1 MAEQFTRNEQVVS
14 SILTI
19 SSRKTRCLTEWRRR
33 VFFSKIRCGYGT
45 RRFIAGMGCAAPF
58 VHILFLVFKADLC
71 YPEHADYGKGEKV
84 VRSDEFIDLYK
95 QLEDAL
101 EEKFSGMKRRYS
113 SVVFEYINHY
123 ESAPVRES
131 LNLCR
136 EIRNLMT
143 HSANLGGVPIVEPS
157 EPVVEALRAALEY
170 VQRPPLA
177 LEYATTGQRIVCAG
191 LSDRVL
197 KLMAMMDKNGFSHIP
212 ILNKKRFIGVF
223 SVSTIFSCLLLD
235 PELRLTQETT
245 IRELGQML
253 PVDRHIENYAF
264 VDRRTPLLETRRM
277 FEKIRGKNKRLSV
290 IFITETGSREE
301 PLLGMLTPY
310 DVMRDD

>member
-1 MAEQFTRNEQVVS
+1 M
-14 SILTI
+14 
-19 SSRKTRCLTEWRRR
+19 
-33 VFFSKIRCGYGT
+33 
-45 RRFIAGMGCAAPF
+45 
-58 VHILFLVFKADLC
+58 
-71 YPEHADYGKGEKV
+71 
-84 VRSDEFIDLYK
+84 RSEEFIDLYK

-101 EEKFSGMKRRYS
+101 EEKFSGVKRHYS
-113 SVVFEYINHY
+113 SVIFEYINHY

-157 EPVVEALRAALEY
+157 EPVLESLKSTLEY
-170 VQRPPLA
+170 VRRPPLA
-177 LEYATTGQRIVCAG
+177 LDYATAGQRIVCAG
-191 LSDRVL
+191 LSDRLL
-197 KLMAMMDKNGFSHIP
+197 KLMERMDKNGFSHIP
-212 ILNKKRFIGVF
+212 IIDKKRFVGVF
-223 SVSTIFSCLLLD
+223 SVSTIFSCILLE
-235 PELRLTQETT
+235 PALRITPETT
-245 IRELGQML
+245 IRELGRML

-264 VDRRTPLLETRRM
+264 VDRHTTMLETRRM

-310 DVMRDD
+310 DFMKDD